1 MIPVM
6 LGDNFMKMQQQ
17 QKKKSFILIINN
29 QPDVGK
35 KYLVKAI

>member
-17 QKKKSFILIINN
+17 QKKKSFILII
-29 QPDVGK
+29 
-35 KYLVKAI
+35 YMSLILVKSIW